1 MIKIEGSFVAVA
13 TPYRGGKVDLPAVRD
28 LVDFHLRSGTNGIC
42 PVATTGESPVL
53 STEEKAEV
61 IRTVVKM
68 ARGKMIIAPGT
79 GSNNT
84 AGSIEMTKMAKDLR
98 ADAAL
103 LVTPYYNKPT
113 QEGLYQHFSAI
124 AKATRLPQI
133 LYNVPSRTGVHMTPE
148 TIARLFRKKEVVAV
162 KEASGS
168 LDQISEI
175 RNLCEIAILS
185 GEDSLTYPILALG
198 GKGVISVAANI
209 IPKQIAQMCAAALKG
224 DFRKAQK
231 IHLAHYHL
239 FKTLF
244 VETNPIPVKTA
255 LKMMGY
261 IEAEFRLP
269 LTSMTPKGITTL
281 RRVLKAHRLV

>member
-1 MIKIEGSFVAVA
+1 M
-13 TPYRGGKVDLPAVRD
+13 
-28 LVDFHLRSGTNGIC
+28 
-42 PVATTGESPVL
+42 L
-53 STEEKAEV
+53 S
-61 IRTVVKM
+61 
-68 ARGKMIIAPGT
+68 
-79 GSNNT
+79 
-84 AGSIEMTKMAKDLR
+84 
-98 ADAAL
+98 

-113 QEGLYQHFSAI
+113 QEGLYRHFSAI
-124 AKATRLPQI
+124 AKAAPLPQI

-269 LTSMTPKGITTL
+269 LTPMTPKGITTL